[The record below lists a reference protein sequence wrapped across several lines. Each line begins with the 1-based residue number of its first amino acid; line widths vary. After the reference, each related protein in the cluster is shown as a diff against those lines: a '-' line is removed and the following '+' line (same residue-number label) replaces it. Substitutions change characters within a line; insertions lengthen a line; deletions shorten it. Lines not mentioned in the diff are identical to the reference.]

1 MEQGCSEKHSKA
13 SLAIMVPNFLIS
25 NPWRSRYSIRPT
37 EPNFI
42 TLIHFHHLN
51 EEATRM
57 QTVSS
62 GAFTQENNFRYA
74 YSKRYQQYGR
84 MDEPLSTSYLQRAI
98 CTHKGTHR
106 KPSFYQICR
115 LIKRKNSYCRI
126 WSCNSATY
134 DETVTSTISSTG
146 MRVPVSRIRSFSW
159 GRSFLMR
166 PVISM

>member
-1 MEQGCSEKHSKA
+1 MWEGAKLAMNTLFCWKIRVRKALSRHLTRWSDSMEQGCSEKHSKA

-62 GAFTQENNFRYA
+62 GAYYPRKQ
-74 YSKRYQQYGR
+74 
-84 MDEPLSTSYLQRAI
+84 LSI
-98 CTHKGTHR
+98 
-106 KPSFYQICR
+106 R
-115 LIKRKNSYCRI
+115 LLK
-126 WSCNSATY
+126 
-134 DETVTSTISSTG
+134 TISTVWPNGWTVIHVVSSTDNLHAQ
-146 MRVPVSRIRSFSW
+146 RHASKTFILSNLPLNQKKKLLLSHLVLQFS
-159 GRSFLMR
+159 GACVR
-166 PVISM
+166 